1 MNIEMSYIM
10 APLLGGII
18 GYITNDIAIRMLF
31 RPHKAKFLF
40 GVKIPFTPGII
51 PKEKGRIASAI
62 GGAISENLMSKDVLE
77 KNLLSDEMI
86 TKIRLSMDS
95 FFETQKNNQ
104 ETVREFLAHYLTA
117 NDIDRL
123 ISGLKEGLTDQVST
137 KLGESNWGEQISEVV
152 MEHVSSKLRIDG
164 LDLDIPQMLKSLI
177 GSSVWGQVANLIE
190 KPAKHYLAKN
200 INQMLSAN
208 GPEIVGRL
216 VDNGIDDISK
226 LSMQKLLQG
235 KELQVAQVTNTCIGL
250 YKTII
255 SEHLPR
261 ILEAINIPVIIE
273 SRINEMDMNETEKL
287 ISQVMDKELKAI
299 VWLGALLGLLM
310 GSINLLI
317 KNY

>member
-287 ISQVMDKELKAI
+287 IFQVMDKELKAI

-310 GSINLLI
+310 GSVNNII
-317 KNY
+317 G

>member
-1 MNIEMSYIM
+1 MSFEVSYII

-31 RPHKAKFLF
+31 RPHKAKYLL
-40 GVKIPFTPGII
+40 GIKVPFTPGII

-62 GGAISENLMSKDVLE
+62 GGTISENLMSKDVLE

-86 TKIRLSMDS
+86 TKIRISIDS

-104 ETVREFLAHYLTA
+104 ETVREFLAHYMTA
-117 NDIDRL
+117 NDIDSL
-123 ISGLKEGLTDQVST
+123 IRGLKEGLIEQVST
-137 KLGESNWGEQISEVV
+137 KLGESNLGEQISEVV

-177 GSSVWGQVANLIE
+177 GSSLWGQVASLIE
-190 KPAKHYLAKN
+190 KPAKHYLANN

-208 GPEIVGRL
+208 GPEIVGKL
-216 VDNGIDDISK
+216 VDNGVDDISQ
-226 LSMQKLLQG
+226 LSMHRLLQG
-235 KELQVAQVTNTCIGL
+235 KELQIAQTTNTCIGL
-250 YKTII
+250 YRTII

-287 ISQVMDKELKAI
+287 IFQVMDKELKAI
-299 VWLGALLGLLM
+299 VWLGALLGTVM
-310 GSINLLI
+310 GCVNIFI
-317 KNY
+317 

>member
-1 MNIEMSYIM
+1 MSFEISYIV

-31 RPHKAKFLF
+31 RPHKAKYLF
-40 GVKIPFTPGII
+40 GIKIPFTPGII

-104 ETVREFLAHYLTA
+104 ETVREFLAHYMTA
-117 NDIDRL
+117 NDIDSL
-123 ISGLKEGLTDQVST
+123 IRGLKEGLIEQVST
-137 KLGESNWGEQISEVV
+137 KLGESNLGEQISEVV

-177 GSSVWGQVANLIE
+177 GSSLWGQVASLIE

-200 INQMLSAN
+200 INHMLSAN
-208 GPEIVGRL
+208 GPEIVGKL
-216 VDNGIDDISK
+216 VDNGVDDISR
-226 LSMQKLLQG
+226 LSMQQLLQG
-235 KELQVAQVTNTCIGL
+235 KDLQIAQATNTCIGL
-250 YKTII
+250 YRTII
-255 SEHLPR
+255 SDHLPR

-273 SRINEMDMNETEKL
+273 SRINEMDMDETEKL
-287 ISQVMDKELKAI
+287 IFQVMDKELKAI
-299 VWLGALLGLLM
+299 VWLGALLGLFM
-310 GSINLLI
+310 GSLNILL
-317 KNY
+317 

>member
-1 MNIEMSYIM
+1 MSYEISYIV

-31 RPHKAKFLF
+31 RPHKAKYLF
-40 GVKIPFTPGII
+40 GLKIPFTPGII
-51 PKEKGRIASAI
+51 PKEKGRIAIAI

-86 TKIRLSMDS
+86 TKIRLSIDS
-95 FFETQKNNQ
+95 FFEIQQNNQ
-104 ETVREFLAHYLTA
+104 ETIREFLAHYLTD

-123 ISGLKEGLTDQVST
+123 ICRLKEGLTNQVST
-137 KLGESNWGEQISEVV
+137 KLGEANLGEQISGVV

-164 LDLDIPQMLKSLI
+164 LDIDIPQMLKSII
-177 GSSVWGQVANLIE
+177 GSSVWGQVASLIE
-190 KPAKHYLAKN
+190 KPAKYYLAKN

-208 GPEIVGRL
+208 GPEIVGKL
-216 VDNGIDDISK
+216 VDNGVDDISR
-226 LSMQKLLQG
+226 LSMQQLLQG
-235 KELQVAQVTNTCIGL
+235 KELQIAQVTNTCIGL
-250 YKTII
+250 YRTII

-287 ISQVMDKELKAI
+287 IFQIMDKELKAI
-299 VWLGALLGLLM
+299 VWLGALLGMIM
-310 GSINLLI
+310 GSINAFI
-317 KNY
+317 

>member
-177 GSSVWGQVANLIE
+177 DSSVWGQVANLIE

-317 KNY
+317 

>member
-1 MNIEMSYIM
+1 MNLELSYIV

-31 RPHKAKFLF
+31 RPHKAKYLF
-40 GVKIPFTPGII
+40 GIKIPFTPGII

-86 TKIRLSMDS
+86 TKICLSMDS

-137 KLGESNWGEQISEVV
+137 KLGESNLGEQISEVV
-152 MEHVSSKLRIDG
+152 MEHVSSKLRIEG

-177 GSSVWGQVANLIE
+177 GSSLWGQVASLIE

-208 GPEIVGRL
+208 GPEIVGKL
-216 VDNGIDDISK
+216 VDNGVDDISQ
-226 LSMQKLLQG
+226 LSMQQLLQG
-235 KELQVAQVTNTCIGL
+235 KELQIAQVTNTCIGL
-250 YKTII
+250 YRTII

-261 ILEAINIPVIIE
+261 ILDAINIPVIIE

-287 ISQVMDKELKAI
+287 IFQVMDKELKAI
-299 VWLGALLGLLM
+299 VWLGALLGMIM

-317 KNY
+317 

>member
-1 MNIEMSYIM
+1 MSFEISYII
-10 APLLGGII
+10 APFLGGII

-31 RPHKAKFLF
+31 RPHKAKYLF
-40 GVKIPFTPGII
+40 GIKIPFTPGII

-86 TKIRLSMDS
+86 TKIRLSIDS

-104 ETVREFLAHYLTA
+104 ETVREFLAHYLTN

-123 ISGLKEGLTDQVST
+123 ICGLKEGLTNQVST
-137 KLGESNWGEQISEVV
+137 KLGEANIGEQISGVV

-164 LDLDIPQMLKSLI
+164 LDIDIPKMLKSMI
-177 GSSVWGQVANLIE
+177 GSSLWGQVASLIE

-200 INQMLSAN
+200 INLMLSAN
-208 GPEIVGRL
+208 GPEIVGKL
-216 VDNGIDDISK
+216 VDNGVDDISK
-226 LSMQKLLQG
+226 LSMQQLLQG
-235 KELQVAQVTNTCIGL
+235 KELQIAQITNTCIGL
-250 YKTII
+250 YRTII

-273 SRINEMDMNETEKL
+273 SRITEMDMNETEKL
-287 ISQVMDKELKAI
+287 IFQVMDKELKAI
-299 VWLGALLGLLM
+299 VWLGALLGAIMGCINILL
-310 GSINLLI
+310 
-317 KNY
+317 

>member
-1 MNIEMSYIM
+1 MSFEISYIV

-18 GYITNDIAIRMLF
+18 GYITNDVAIRMLF
-31 RPHKAKFLF
+31 RPHKAKYLF
-40 GVKIPFTPGII
+40 GIKIPFTPGII

-77 KNLLSDEMI
+77 KYLLSDKMI

-104 ETVREFLAHYLTA
+104 ETVREFLAHYMTA
-117 NDIDRL
+117 NDIDSL
-123 ISGLKEGLTDQVST
+123 IRGLKEGLIEQVST
-137 KLGESNWGEQISEVV
+137 KLGESNLGEQISKVV

-164 LDLDIPQMLKSLI
+164 LDLDIPQMLKSMI

-208 GPEIVGRL
+208 GPEIVGKL
-216 VDNGIDDISK
+216 VDNGVDDISQ

-235 KELQVAQVTNTCIGL
+235 KELQIAQATNTCIGL
-250 YKTII
+250 YRTII

-287 ISQVMDKELKAI
+287 IFQVMDKELKAI
-299 VWLGALLGLLM
+299 VWLGALLGMIM

-317 KNY
+317 

>member
-1 MNIEMSYIM
+1 MSFEVSYII

-31 RPHKAKFLF
+31 RPHRAKYLF
-40 GVKIPFTPGII
+40 GIKIPFTPGII

-86 TKIRLSMDS
+86 TKIRLSIDS

-123 ISGLKEGLTDQVST
+123 IRGLKEGLIEQVST
-137 KLGESNWGEQISEVV
+137 KLGESNLGEQISEVV

-177 GSSVWGQVANLIE
+177 GSSLWGQVASLIE
-190 KPAKHYLAKN
+190 KPAKNYLAKN

-208 GPEIVGRL
+208 GPEIVGKL
-216 VDNGIDDISK
+216 VDNGFDDISQ

-235 KELQVAQVTNTCIGL
+235 KELQIAQTTNTCIGL
-250 YKTII
+250 YRTII

-273 SRINEMDMNETEKL
+273 SRINEMNMNETEKL
-287 ISQVMDKELKAI
+287 IFQVMDKELKAI
-299 VWLGALLGLLM
+299 VWLGALLGMIM

-317 KNY
+317 

>member
-1 MNIEMSYIM
+1 MSFEVSYII

-31 RPHKAKFLF
+31 RPHRAKYLF
-40 GVKIPFTPGII
+40 GIKIPFTPGII

-86 TKIRLSMDS
+86 TKIRLSIDS

-123 ISGLKEGLTDQVST
+123 IRGLKEGLIEQVST
-137 KLGESNWGEQISEVV
+137 KLSESNLGEKISEVV

-177 GSSVWGQVANLIE
+177 GSSLWGQVASLIE

-200 INQMLSAN
+200 INQMLFAK
-208 GPEIVGRL
+208 GPEIVGKL
-216 VDNGIDDISK
+216 VDNGFDDISQ

-235 KELQVAQVTNTCIGL
+235 KELQIAQTTNTCIGL
-250 YKTII
+250 YRTII

-261 ILEAINIPVIIE
+261 ILETINIPVIIE
-273 SRINEMDMNETEKL
+273 SRINEMNMNETEKL
-287 ISQVMDKELKAI
+287 IFQVMDKELKAI
-299 VWLGALLGLLM
+299 VWLGALLGAVM
-310 GSINLLI
+310 GCVNIFI
-317 KNY
+317 

>member
-1 MNIEMSYIM
+1 MSFEVSYII

-18 GYITNDIAIRMLF
+18 CYITNDTAIRMLF
-31 RPHKAKFLF
+31 RPHKAKYLL
-40 GVKIPFTPGII
+40 GIKVPFTPGII

-86 TKIRLSMDS
+86 AKIRISIDS
-95 FFETQKNNQ
+95 FIETQKNNQ

-117 NDIDRL
+117 NDIDSL
-123 ISGLKEGLTDQVST
+123 IRGLKEGLIEQVST
-137 KLGESNWGEQISEVV
+137 KLGESNLGEQISEVV

-177 GSSVWGQVANLIE
+177 GSSLWGQVASLIE
-190 KPAKHYLAKN
+190 KPAKHYLANN
-200 INQMLSAN
+200 INHMLSAN
-208 GPEIVGRL
+208 GPEIVGKL
-216 VDNGIDDISK
+216 VDNGVDDISQ
-226 LSMQKLLQG
+226 LSMQRLLQG
-235 KELQVAQVTNTCIGL
+235 KELQIAQTTNTCIGL
-250 YKTII
+250 YRTII

-287 ISQVMDKELKAI
+287 IFQVMDKELKAI
-299 VWLGALLGLLM
+299 VWLGALLGTMM
-310 GSINLLI
+310 GCVNIFI
-317 KNY
+317 